1 MLLMALHSATFAYD
15 FMVDG
20 LCYNKNSNGKSVA
33 VTYQNPSSPR
43 YNNIS
48 GDLIIPES
56 VTYSGTTYSVTSI
69 GSSAFVFCTGLTS
82 VTIPNSV
89 TSIGSSAFFDCSG
102 LTSVTIGNS
111 VTSIGEHVFEYCSG
125 LSSILVQEGNLKYD
139 SRNNCNAIIET
150 ATNAL
155 IAGCQNT
162 IIPNSVT
169 SIGDCAFE
177 SCDGLTSIT
186 IPNSVTSIGDGAFD
200 SCYGLRS
207 VTIPNSVT
215 SIGSEAFC
223 NCYSL
228 YSIVSCIKDP
238 AAVDLGSDVFALIP
252 SSCSLF
258 VPEGTVSTYQSLPQW
273 RDFKNI
279 SPIMISSIE
288 IQNLKPEVY
297 VGDSFELDVSVV
309 PEYADKT
316 AISWNS
322 SNPNVAS
329 VDQNGKVTAKAIGIA
344 TITATA
350 TDGSGKSASREVSVT
365 GISKITLNKTKTSVY
380 VGGTEQLQASLTPSD
395 VIIKTLSW
403 KSSNTSVATVD
414 QNGKVTAKAIGTA
427 TITATATDGSGKSA
441 SCEVSVMGIS
451 QITLNK
457 TKTSVYIGGTEQLY
471 ASLTPSDVIIKT
483 LSWESSNT
491 SVATVDQTGK
501 VTAKA
506 IGTAT
511 ITATASD
518 GSGKT
523 ASCEV
528 SVTGISKITLNKTK
542 TLVYI
547 GGSEQL
553 QATLTPSDVII
564 KTLLWKS
571 SDTGIATV
579 DQTGKVYAKAI
590 GTATITATATDGSGK
605 SASCIVN
612 VIGISQISLDKN
624 SMYLQKGGSDYITA
638 TITPSNVIIKTLS
651 WTSDNNNVAT
661 VDQSGKVTAK
671 GFGTATITAAATDG
685 SGVTAEC
692 EVTVGIAEIQLN
704 KATATIYKSGSE
716 QLIATIF
723 PSEASGSTLSWK
735 SSNTSVATVDQTG
748 KVTAKNLGTATITAT
763 ATDGSGKSASC
774 VVSVVGISK
783 ITLNKSA
790 ASVYAGGIE
799 QLEAA
804 ITPSDVIINT
814 LKWSSSNTYVATVD
828 QTGKVTAKSIGT
840 ATITA
845 TATDGTGVAASCQVS
860 VIGLSAVTLNKST
873 TTIYKDD
880 TEQLQASV
888 APSEAILTT
897 LSWKSSNTNVATVSQ
912 SGKVTAVGLG
922 TATITASATDGSGKY
937 ATCAVTVK
945 SPYILSSPSISH
957 LRGEDT
963 TYDFPISFTN
973 RKAISALQ
981 FIVTIPSA
989 LTLAT
994 DKYGNYDAWLD
1005 GNRKSRSHS
1014 VLVEDYS
1021 YSSSYKA
1028 YKIVISST
1036 SNSNLRELDGVLL
1049 HLNLKA
1055 QYHSQTGDYPIKYSN
1070 IVAAEADETQH
1081 YGDNS
1086 QSIVS
1091 FAYLVGD
1098 ANADAEVDIADYVC
1112 TANYILGRD
1121 TGTYF
1126 YTDAANAYYSDNAIN
1141 VTDLVAIVNYALERK
1156 EKETRP
1162 SRLNAVKAE
1171 GAEYVMDAAVKTT
1184 SPKSATVALSLN
1196 NDRSL
1201 AAMQLDLNLPTG
1213 VKLSNVVTSE
1223 RIKGIEAAIGSSP
1236 EGKARIILSGF
1247 GTGSIVAGCGELLTL
1262 SLQGDLHLG
1271 DMMSIDDAI
1280 MAESD
1285 LTVHS
1290 VAAPLLIDI
1299 SQASGIGAPSY
1310 DHVEIYVKDGYIIIE
1325 SPSAGYAQLTRLNGI
1340 SQTVAVAPGL
1350 NRYEISASIGD
1361 VIIASF
1367 NGVVKKFQF

>member
-89 TSIGSSAFFDCSG
+89 TSIGNYAFSECSG

-403 KSSNTSVATVD
+403 K
-414 QNGKVTAKAIGTA
+414 
-427 TITATATDGSGKSA
+427 
-441 SCEVSVMGIS
+441 
-451 QITLNK
+451 
-457 TKTSVYIGGTEQLY
+457 
-471 ASLTPSDVIIKT
+471 
-483 LSWESSNT
+483 SSNT